1 MPPLTP
7 GDAQDLLA
15 SFKRGW
21 ESRDPEAVLSLFDEH
36 AEYREDPFSA
46 PLTGS
51 NAIRARWNEIAAE
64 QANVE
69 FDAEGTWVSGST
81 VLASWHGA
89 HTRRRTSERVRQ
101 RGFLTMELSDD
112 RLVTRFRQWPSERV
126 VGVDKTVRPEG
137 EDA

>member
-46 PLTGS
+46 SPAGTGPTP
-51 NAIRARWNEIAAE
+51 
-64 QANVE
+64 
-69 FDAEGTWVSGST
+69 DAER
-81 VLASWHGA
+81 ASECA
-89 HTRRRTSERVRQ
+89 SAA
-101 RGFLTMELSDD
+101 S
-112 RLVTRFRQWPSERV
+112 
-126 VGVDKTVRPEG
+126 
-137 EDA
+137 